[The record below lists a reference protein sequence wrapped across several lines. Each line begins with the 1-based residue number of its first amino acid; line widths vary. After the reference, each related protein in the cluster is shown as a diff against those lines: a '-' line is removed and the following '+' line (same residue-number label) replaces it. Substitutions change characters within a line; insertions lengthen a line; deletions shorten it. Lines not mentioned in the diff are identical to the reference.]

1 MERELMPEVG
11 LPELLI
17 ILVIVLLIF
26 GPGRLTG
33 SGAALGQAIRE
44 FRRGLHDREDQSV
57 LEEKK
62 GEQ

>member
-1 MERELMPEVG
+1 MPEVG
-11 LPELLI
+11 VPELLI

-26 GPGRLTG
+26 GPGRLAG

-44 FRRGLHDREDQSV
+44 FRQGLLARENQSV

-62 GEQ
+62 GEH